1 MGRWTEGQVEKTVAV
16 AHLDSAPLWRV
27 LLDMQIWEISSLDLA
42 SAITAYV
49 QGHISDT
56 CLMAP
61 GWEVGSK

>member
-1 MGRWTEGQVEKTVAV
+1 MEKTVAV

-49 QGHISDT
+49 QGHIYDT
-56 CLMAP
+56 VTLA
-61 GWEVGSK
+61 

>member
-1 MGRWTEGQVEKTVAV
+1 MGRVGRWTEGQVEKTVAV

-49 QGHISDT
+49 QGHICDT
-56 CLMAP
+56 VTLA
-61 GWEVGSK
+61 

>member
-27 LLDMQIWEISSLDLA
+27 LLDMQIWEISCLDLA

-49 QGHISDT
+49 QGHICDT
-56 CLMAP
+56 VTLA
-61 GWEVGSK
+61 